1 MRKAAI
7 QLLISASIFSTSN
20 VLADTIKNIE
30 ILGLGAI
37 SRGAVLSNLPVE
49 TGDNYDTQVGEQV
62 ITDLY
67 KTGFFKD
74 IEVYQEN
81 KILKIKLLENP
92 HIKYIDIVNYSD
104 KVLDEKGLNRIME
117 DMDLIQGNIFDEKR
131 LDKFI
136 TKIKEAYNSKGYYN
150 TSIIRKINTDTQ
162 NRAGI
167 EIKINEGEAAR
178 INSMNITGNA
188 IHSEKTLLNLF
199 DIGEADFAILNFF
212 NEKDRYSKVA
222 LDAGIESMKSLY
234 VNSGYLDFKIKK
246 IDTVLSNDKKKIDIN
261 IKINEGTEY
270 KIGVIN
276 FTGNLLNQST
286 EDLNALLTIN
296 EGDIF
301 KRIDVIE
308 SIKAITNVFS
318 NQGYAF
324 AKINPITNENTKTHA
339 IDLTIDV
346 ALNKKVYINRIIISG
361 NTRTQDEVIRREIG
375 INEGGIYS
383 NEKLDESIKKIKRLG
398 FFSDVKMKVSKLEK
412 VNDKIDL
419 KFKVTETKTGTF
431 SVGLSHSNESGAAFN
446 IGIKEKNFLGT
457 GNTLNSTLSNSEA
470 VQEMN
475 FYFSDPY
482 FTTDGHS
489 ISYGVFAKNVDG
501 SELSVSSYKINE
513 VGASLGYGIPL
524 TKDTRIKFDL
534 RASNRDITCGDQ
546 FKSAD
551 YEEEQC
557 TSGDSTEV
565 KTNIAWS
572 NNTLNNFS
580 YPTEGVKNKINFDLA
595 LPIADFRYY
604 KLDASHRSYRP
615 LGNDLTWKLNG
626 NIGLAQGYGGK
637 ELPFFERYYG
647 GGNSSVRGFE
657 FNSLG
662 ATYDDGKAKGGEL
675 SLLASTSI
683 ISPMKF
689 ISDSKNMRMSAFV
702 DVGSVEEK
710 VKDVKLSDLRVSAGV
725 AFSWLTPVGPLGVYI
740 AEPLVKEDT
749 DETKTMEFTLGT
761 SF

>member
-1 MRKAAI
+1 MRKTAI
-7 QLLISASIFSTSN
+7 QLLISASIFSTST
-20 VLADTIKNIE
+20 VIADTIKNIE

-49 TGDNYDTQVGEQV
+49 TGDNYDTQVAEQ
-62 ITDLY
+62 IINDLY

-74 IEVYQEN
+74 IEVYQED
-81 KILKIKLLENP
+81 KVLKIKLLENP
-92 HIKYIDIVNYSD
+92 HIKYIDILDYSD
-104 KVLDEKGLNRIME
+104 KVLDEKSLSRIME
-117 DMDLIQGNIFDEKR
+117 DMDLIQGNIFDEKK

-136 TKIKEAYNSKGYYN
+136 TKIEEAYISKGYYN
-150 TSIIRKINTDTQ
+150 ISIIRKIATDTQ

-167 EIKINEGEAAR
+167 EIKIKEGDPAR
-178 INSMNITGNA
+178 IKSMNITGSVVHN
-188 IHSEKTLLNLF
+188 ENTLLNLF
-199 DIGEADFAILNFF
+199 DIGEADFALLNFF
-212 NEKDRYSKVA
+212 NEKDIYSKIA
-222 LDAGIESMKSLY
+222 LDVGIESMKSLY
-234 VNSGYLDFKIKK
+234 INSGYLDFKIKK
-246 IDTVLSNDKKKIDIN
+246 IDTVLSDDKKKIDID
-261 IKINEGTEY
+261 IKINEGNKY
-270 KIGVIN
+270 KIGVIS
-276 FTGNLLNQST
+276 FTGDLLNQST
-286 EDLNALLTIN
+286 EDLKALLTIN
-296 EGDIF
+296 KGDTF
-301 KRIDVIE
+301 KRINVIE

-324 AKINPITNENTKTHA
+324 AKINPITNENKKTNA
-339 IDLTIDV
+339 IDLIIDV
-346 ALNKKVYINRIIISG
+346 KLNKKVYINRIVISG
-361 NTRTQDEVIRREIG
+361 NTRTQDEVVRREIG

-398 FFSDVKMKVSKLEK
+398 FFSDVKMKVSKLKE
-412 VNDKIDL
+412 VSDKINL
-419 KFKVTETKTGTF
+419 KFKVKETKTGTF
-431 SVGLSHSNESGAAFN
+431 SVGLSHSNESGSAFN

-457 GNTLNSTLSNSEA
+457 GNTLNATLSNSEA

-489 ISYGVFAKNVDG
+489 ISHGVFAKNVDG

-524 TKDTRIKFDL
+524 TKDTRINFDL
-534 RASNRDITCGDQ
+534 KASDRDITCGDQ

-551 YEEEQC
+551 YEEDQC

-565 KTNIAWS
+565 KTNVSWS
-572 NNTLNNFS
+572 NNTLNSFS
-580 YPTEGVKNKINFDLA
+580 YPTEGAKNKISFDLA

-604 KLDASHRSYRP
+604 KLNASHRSYTP
-615 LGNDLTWKLNG
+615 LGNDLTWKING
-626 NIGLAQGYGGK
+626 NIGMAQGYSGK

-689 ISDSKNMRMSAFV
+689 ISDSKNMRMSAFI

-725 AFSWLTPVGPLGVYI
+725 AFSWLTPVGPLGVYV